1 MEELILKI
9 KKDINQIDFDLKKNL
24 NLYNKRFNY
33 LRNKSYNTSLKLLSF
48 LQKEREIFLSNKEI
62 LLNILNFLLKK

>member
-24 NLYNKRFNY
+24 NLYNKRFNC